1 MKNDMLND
9 PGNPFNQEPNKVMIE
24 KPLLN
29 DEIKHVNGK
38 YAEDDDDDDIDTED
52 DLVLGDEELEGD
64 EMEFEVELE
73 DDMDADDVTE
83 DDLILGSSDDPD
95 EEDESDD
102 DL

>member
-1 MKNDMLND
+1 MKKDMLND

-29 DEIKHVNGK
+29 DEVKHVNGK
-38 YAEDDDDDDIDTED
+38 YADDDDDEGTEE

-73 DDMDADDVTE
+73 DDMDVDDISE
-83 DDLILGSSDDPD
+83 DDLILDTSDDLD
-95 EEDESDD
+95 EEDETDD